1 MKKFLKYLFSM
12 IALAGLISM
21 LKIALSFSQ
30 QEVSSVKQLYPQ
42 ADDTITCQLEH
53 LAVVSYEDGKFKKSA
68 NKEKAKVSSVFT
80 DLKSK
85 NPKML
90 KPDKIDLI
98 KIKEY
103 NGIYWLLSNSGVSAT
118 VLFIVDTKR
127 NIMIQQRSADLF
139 GVSFYGQSW
148 MGKCL

>member
-1 MKKFLKYLFSM
+1 
-12 IALAGLISM
+12 
-21 LKIALSFSQ
+21 
-30 QEVSSVKQLYPQ
+30 
-42 ADDTITCQLEH
+42 
-53 LAVVSYEDGKFKKSA
+53 
-68 NKEKAKVSSVFT
+68 
-80 DLKSK
+80 
-85 NPKML
+85 ML

-103 NGIYWLLSNSGVSAT
+103 NGIYWLLSAAGISAT

-139 GVSFYGQSW
+139 GVSLYGQSW